1 MHDILQIEGRDNMLN
16 QVVLVGRI
24 VKTPELRVTETG
36 KKTATVTLA
45 VPRNY
50 KNMQGEYDTDF
61 LDCTLWTNVA
71 ENTTEYCQ
79 TGDMVGVKGRIQ
91 TRVIQNEDGS
101 RKKKTEIVAEKV
113 TFLAQSPT
121 NKEQKDVSKEK
132 NTVKGEAKKEIKDT
146 KKEKKTK

>member
-1 MHDILQIEGRDNMLN
+1 MLN

-24 VKTPELRVTETG
+24 VKTPELRTTETG

-50 KNMQGEYDTDF
+50 KNMNGEYETDF

-91 TRVIQNEDGS
+91 TRVITSDDGS
-101 RKKKTEIVAEKV
+101 KKKKTEIVAEKV
-113 TFLAQSPT
+113 TFLAQSPN
-121 NKEQKDVSKEK
+121 NKE
-132 NTVKGEAKKEIKDT
+132 
-146 KKEKKTK
+146 EKKDSKKGSKTGKTEKQEKKN

>member
-1 MHDILQIEGRDNMLN
+1 MLN

-24 VKTPELRVTETG
+24 VKTPELRVTESG

-50 KNMQGEYDTDF
+50 KNMNGEYETDF

-79 TGDMVGVKGRIQ
+79 TGDMVGVKGRLQ
-91 TRVIQNEDGS
+91 TRTIQNDDGS
-101 RKKKTEIVAEKV
+101 KKKKTEIVAEKV
-113 TFLAQSPT
+113 TFLAQAPK
-121 NKEQKDVSKEK
+121 NKEENKQESE
-132 NTVKGEAKKEIKDT
+132 EQ
-146 KKEKKTK
+146 KTKPKKKKSE

>member
-1 MHDILQIEGRDNMLN
+1 MLN

-24 VKTPELRVTETG
+24 VKTPELRVTDAG
-36 KKTATVTLA
+36 RKTATVTLA

-50 KNMQGEYDTDF
+50 KNANGEYDTDF

-91 TRVIQNEDGS
+91 TRVIQNEDGTK
-101 RKKKTEIVAEKV
+101 KKKTEIVAEKV
-113 TFLAQSPT
+113 TFLAQAPNS
-121 NKEQKDVSKEK
+121 KDKI
-132 NTVKGEAKKEIKDT
+132 TT
-146 KKEKKTK
+146 KPNKEKKTKE

>member
-1 MHDILQIEGRDNMLN
+1 MLN

-24 VKTPELRVTETG
+24 VKTPELRVTESG
-36 KKTATVTLA
+36 KKTTTVTLA

-50 KNMQGEYDTDF
+50 KNGEGEYETDY

-91 TRVIQNEDGS
+91 SRTIVSEDGS
-101 RKKKTEIVAEKV
+101 KRRKTEIVAEKV
-113 TFLAQSPT
+113 TFLAQSPK
-121 NKEQKDVSKEK
+121 NKEEKHDNKSKEK
-132 NTVKGEAKKEIKDT
+132 NSKK
-146 KKEKKTK
+146 

>member
-1 MHDILQIEGRDNMLN
+1 MLN

-24 VKTPELRVTETG
+24 VKTPELRVTESG
-36 KKTATVTLA
+36 KKTTTVTLA

-50 KNMQGEYDTDF
+50 KNSEGEYETDY

-91 TRVIQNEDGS
+91 SRTIVNDDGS
-101 RKKKTEIVAEKV
+101 KRRKTEIVAEKV
-113 TFLAQSPT
+113 TFLAQSPK
-121 NKEQKDVSKEK
+121 NKEEK
-132 NTVKGEAKKEIKDT
+132 QDT
-146 KKEKKTK
+146 KKEKNTKK

>member
-1 MHDILQIEGRDNMLN
+1 MLN

-50 KNMQGEYDTDF
+50 KNMNGEYDTDF

-91 TRVIQNEDGS
+91 TRIIHNEDGT
-101 RKKKTEIVAEKV
+101 KKKRTEIVAEKV
-113 TFLAQSPT
+113 TFLAQSPN
-121 NKEQKDVSKEK
+121 NKEYLKE
-132 NTVKGEAKKEIKDT
+132 NKKEPKRP
-146 KKEKKTK
+146 KNEKKK

>member
-1 MHDILQIEGRDNMLN
+1 MLN

-50 KNMQGEYDTDF
+50 KNMNGEYDTDF
-61 LDCTLWTNVA
+61 LDCTLWTNIA

-101 RKKKTEIVAEKV
+101 KKKKTEIVAEKV
-113 TFLAQSPT
+113 TFLAQSPN
-121 NKEQKDVSKEK
+121 NKEPVEEKSKKQKP
-132 NTVKGEAKKEIKDT
+132 
-146 KKEKKTK
+146 EKKKN

>member
-1 MHDILQIEGRDNMLN
+1 MLN

-24 VKTPELRVTETG
+24 VKTPELKVTDSG

-50 KNMQGEYDTDF
+50 KNTNGTYDTDY

-79 TGDMVGVKGRIQ
+79 TGDMGGINGFRYAKY
-91 TRVIQNEDGS
+91 
-101 RKKKTEIVAEKV
+101 KTFICR
-113 TFLAQSPT
+113 
-121 NKEQKDVSKEK
+121 
-132 NTVKGEAKKEIKDT
+132 
-146 KKEKKTK
+146 

>member
-1 MHDILQIEGRDNMLN
+1 MLN

-24 VKTPELRVTETG
+24 VKTPELRTTETG

-50 KNMQGEYDTDF
+50 KNMNGEYETDF

-79 TGDMVGVKGRIQ
+79 SGDMVGVKGRIQ
-91 TRVIQNEDGS
+91 TRVITSDDGS
-101 RKKKTEIVAEKV
+101 KKKKTEIVAEKV
-113 TFLAQSPT
+113 TFLAQSPN
-121 NKEQKDVSKEK
+121 NKEE
-132 NTVKGEAKKEIKDT
+132 KKET
-146 KKEKKTK
+146 KKSQKSIKETKPEKKN